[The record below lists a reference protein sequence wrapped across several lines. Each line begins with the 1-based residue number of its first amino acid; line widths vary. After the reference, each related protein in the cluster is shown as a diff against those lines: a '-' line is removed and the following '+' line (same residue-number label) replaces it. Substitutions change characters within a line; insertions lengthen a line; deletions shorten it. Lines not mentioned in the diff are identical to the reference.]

1 MPIHRHMREALNPGQ
16 CRPRALQM
24 RVAVRCAHSEG
35 SFTFRTKSHH
45 IIHRD
50 TAWIAASSHGRPAV
64 KRLVKIL
71 DGTLV
76 TNTSYDNLHACV
88 PSVTDGVER
97 NFAKQTMR
105 THVCANCFVIVFAR
119 ATSSRAC
126 RHIGRRAFMVRL
138 ACIAS
143 TLLQRLDPHLHCVLP
158 RSRRHGLGVRVGLP
172 VHLRIIWLG
181 SDVVHLCQSF
191 CRSRV
196 HRRGLQTTRT
206 GWRHKPL
213 EI

>member
-1 MPIHRHMREALNPGQ
+1 MPIHRHMREALNPGK

-24 RVAVRCAHSEG
+24 RVAVRCAHREG
-35 SFTFRTKSHH
+35 SFTFRTTSHH

-50 TAWIAASSHGRPAV
+50 TTRIAASRHGAPGCEEA
-64 KRLVKIL
+64 VKIL
-71 DGTLV
+71 DGTLA
-76 TNTSYDNLHACV
+76 TNTIRYDHLHACV
-88 PSVTDGVER
+88 PSMTDGVER
-97 NFAKQTMR
+97 HFAKHTMR
-105 THVCANCFVIVFAR
+105 THACANCFVIVFTR

-126 RHIGRRAFMVRL
+126 RHIGRRAFMLRL
-138 ACIAS
+138 VCFAS

-158 RSRRHGLGVRVGLP
+158 RSRRHRLGVRVGLP

-196 HRRGLQTTRT
+196 HRRDLQTTRT
-206 GWRHKPL
+206 G
-213 EI
+213 